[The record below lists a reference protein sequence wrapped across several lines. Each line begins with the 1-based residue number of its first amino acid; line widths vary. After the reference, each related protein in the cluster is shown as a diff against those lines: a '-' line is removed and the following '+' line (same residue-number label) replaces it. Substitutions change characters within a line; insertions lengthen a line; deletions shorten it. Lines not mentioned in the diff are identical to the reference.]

1 MKNKLVR
8 ESIDLLKDLISI
20 SSFSGQEADTA
31 NLIQKSFED
40 NEIPFKRKHHNL
52 YALSSGF
59 DLAKPTLL
67 LNSHHDTVRPTG
79 GWASDPFKPLIMD
92 DKIIGLG
99 SNDAGA
105 SLVSLMAVFQI
116 FFKRNDLSHNLI
128 LALTAEEENSG
139 ENGIRSLLS
148 DLGSIDLAIIGEPT
162 GMQMAIAE
170 KGLMVLR
177 CKATGR
183 SGHAARNNG
192 ENAIYKALD
201 DIEWIKNYK
210 FIEDSRLLGPAKM
223 TVTMVNAG
231 TQHNV
236 IPDLCEFTVD
246 IRTTETCDNEM
257 ILDLFRK
264 NVKADF
270 NQPTLNLRPSSIP
283 VDHKLVTIAKS
294 LGIKTFGSPT
304 LSDQTYISGPSV
316 KMGPGLSE
324 RSHTPN
330 EFVYLSEIEEGIE
343 IYIKLLDKFLR
354 NNNLLGRDQVTTQE
368 RRNQG

>member
-8 ESIDLLKDLISI
+8 DSIDILKELISV
-20 SSFSGQEADTA
+20 SSLSGQEADTA
-31 NLIQKSFED
+31 NVIQKSLED
-40 NEIPFKRKHHNL
+40 NEIPFKRKHHNI
-52 YALSSGF
+52 YALSSRI
-59 DLAKPTLL
+59 DPENPTLL
-67 LNSHHDTVRPTG
+67 LNSHHDTVSPTG
-79 GWASDPFKPLIMD
+79 GWDSDPFKPLIMD
-92 DKIIGLG
+92 DKLIGLG

-105 SLVSLMAVFQI
+105 SLVSLMAVFQY
-116 FFKRNDLSHNLI
+116 FYKRDDLSHNLI

-139 ENGIRSLLS
+139 EKGIRSLLS
-148 DLGSIDLAIIGEPT
+148 DLGTIDLAIIGEPT

-177 CKATGR
+177 CQTAGR
-183 SGHAARNNG
+183 SGHAARDNG
-192 ENAIYKALD
+192 ENAIYKALG
-201 DIEWIKNYK
+201 DIEWIKSYK
-210 FIEDSRLLGPAKM
+210 FSKDSPLLGPAKM

-264 NVKADF
+264 NVNADF

-283 VDHKLVTIAKS
+283 VDHKLVTIAES

-304 LSDQTYISGPSV
+304 LSDQTYISSPSV
-316 KMGPGLSE
+316 KIGPGLSE
-324 RSHTPN
+324 RSHTAN

-343 IYIKLLDKFLR
+343 IYIKLLEKFLKS
-354 NNNLLGRDQVTTQE
+354 
-368 RRNQG
+368 